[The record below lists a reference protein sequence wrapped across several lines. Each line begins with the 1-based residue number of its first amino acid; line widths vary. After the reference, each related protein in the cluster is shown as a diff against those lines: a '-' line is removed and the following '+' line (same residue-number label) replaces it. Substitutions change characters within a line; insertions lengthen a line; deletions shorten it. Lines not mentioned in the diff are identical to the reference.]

1 MAHFLEHMLF
11 KGTHRRSPLDIAES
25 LEVVGGEMNAF
36 TSRENCCYY
45 AKAISE
51 HDELIFDVLSD
62 LIFCSQFV
70 PEEMEREKKV
80 IFQEIDSYE
89 DSPEELVHDLIVKQM
104 YGRAL
109 GHPVIGDKKR
119 VRGFTREQTM
129 DFHRAMC
136 QPSQMFMTVVGNIK
150 ASRVQELG
158 SRYFSHDPGFHSSIQ
173 LNQSKETKK
182 HGILCRVKP
191 VEQCHLNLGWHAY
204 SMVHKD
210 RYILHLISSW
220 LGGGMSSVLFQKIRE
235 QLGLA
240 YNIYSYVRAYQDT
253 GTIGIYSAHHESST
267 NPVLEQVWE
276 TLDQLKTSGIDA
288 HKLLQLKNQLKGS
301 LLLGLERTS
310 FRMNR
315 IAVGHLYF
323 QKIFT
328 AEELIDMV
336 NAAENDDIIRVAQQI
351 FSKPPTMIQV
361 GPMPESEFENRI
373 RMTRLFNE
381 N

>member
-11 KGTHRRSPLDIAES
+11 KGTNRRNPLEIAES

-70 PEEMEREKKV
+70 PEEMNREKKV

-109 GHPVIGDKKR
+109 GHPVIGDKSR
-119 VRGFTREQTM
+119 VQSFTREQTIA
-129 DFHRAMC
+129 FHQAIC
-136 QPSQMFMTVVGNIK
+136 QPDQMFMTVVGNIT
-150 ASRVQELG
+150 SQRVEELG
-158 SRYFSHDPGFHSSIQ
+158 TRYFSHDPGFKSTIELAQ
-173 LNQSKETKK
+173 ARETKK
-182 HGILCRVKP
+182 QGVLCRVKP

-204 SMVHKD
+204 SMVHRD

-220 LGGGMSSVLFQKIRE
+220 LGGGMSSILFQRIRE

-267 NPVLEQVWE
+267 TPVLTQIWE
-276 TLDQLKTSGIDA
+276 TLEHLKLSGIESN
-288 HKLLQLKNQLKGS
+288 KLMQLKNQLKGS

-315 IAVGHLYF
+315 IAVGHMYF
-323 QKIFT
+323 QKIFSS
-328 AEELIDMV
+328 EELIDMV
-336 NAAENDDIIRVAQQI
+336 NAVKNDDIIRVAKQI
-351 FSKPPTMIQV
+351 FSKPPTIIQV
-361 GPMPESEFENRI
+361 GPMLESEFVDRI
-373 RMTRLFNE
+373 GITRLFHE